1 MTGPDLQNDSIR
13 ARLRRL
19 RDEFRAN
26 QREAGVEGEELSV
39 VLAMIGFAAALLAF
53 AVITPNQPTEAGE
66 SNALYSHD

>member
-26 QREAGVEGEELSV
+26 QREAGVEGEELNLF
-39 VLAMIGFAAALLAF
+39 LAMMTFVIPLVAFAA
-53 AVITPNQPTEAGE
+53 ITPNTTSTGE
-66 SNALYSHD
+66 QNALHSHD